1 MASPVPPN
9 TLRRSNY
16 AVSGQVMMAVIFAVI
31 VVAALYFARAILMP
45 FALAVL
51 LSFVL
56 APLVRRLQR
65 LYFPRGLA
73 VTSVVLIAFGI
84 IFMIGSVM
92 LSQVNQLASDLPR
105 YQSTLRE
112 KIQVLRGAGSSG
124 TLERATEVLQELNTE
139 LNKPEAQQG
148 QSAQPGAPGQQR
160 PIPVQVQEPDP
171 GPLRTLLTLIT
182 PLVDPLATTGIVII
196 FVIFILW
203 HRQDLRNRLV
213 RLAGSNDLQRT
224 TNALNDAGKRLSRLF
239 LTQLALN
246 ATFGLIVGVGWWII
260 GVPSAALWGI
270 LVMILRFLPY
280 IGTWISAIFPLLLA
294 AAIGPDWSMV
304 IYAGI
309 LFLIVDIFIGQVV
322 EPTMQ
327 GHSTGLSPVAVVA
340 SAAFWTWLWGPIG
353 LILATPITLCLVVLG
368 RHIEQLKF
376 LDVMFGD
383 EPALSPPELAYQ
395 RMLAR
400 DPVEVTEEARLYLK
414 TNPVLAYYQNILLGG
429 LRLAQNDADRGML
442 DEQGRKDIRDVTEDV
457 VDDLRD
463 HTDPPEILEAE
474 EDADAKPLAQLSKTE
489 AKQSDFTDDLPSRWK
504 AEAAVLCIPGESE
517 LDEALAMIAAQ
528 LVTRRGFGA
537 KAEKA
542 GALSMARI
550 FGLDCDKALLVCL
563 TYLQSAKPAQIRY
576 ALRRL
581 RRKVPDAH
589 IVIALMGENITFDKQ
604 EALAEAP
611 KVYFVEGSLEDL
623 VERIVAIARADE
635 SETEQEPPQLKAA
648 ARERVG

>member
-1 MASPVPPN
+1 MTV
-9 TLRRSNY
+9 
-16 AVSGQVMMAVIFAVI
+16 VIFAIV
-31 VVAALYFARAILMP
+31 VVAALYLARAILMP

-65 LYFPRGLA
+65 LYLPRGLA
-73 VTSVVLIAFGI
+73 VTSVVLLAFGI

-112 KIQVLRGAGSSG
+112 KVQTLRGAGHSG

-139 LNKPEAQQG
+139 LNKPEAQQTRPL
-148 QSAQPGAPGQQR
+148 QPGAADQQR
-160 PIPVQVQEPDP
+160 PVPVQVQEPDP

-182 PLVDPLATTGIVII
+182 PLVDPLATTGLVII

-203 HRQDLRNRLV
+203 QRQDLRNRLV

-270 LVMILRFLPY
+270 LVMILRFMPY

-294 AAIGPDWSMV
+294 AAVGPDWSMV

-309 LFLIVDIFIGQVV
+309 LFLIVDLFIGQVV

-353 LILATPITLCLVVLG
+353 LVLATPITLCLVVLG

-400 DPVEVTEEARLYLK
+400 DPIEVTEEARLYLK
-414 TNPVLAYYQNILLGG
+414 SNTVAAYYENILLGG
-429 LRLAQNDADRGML
+429 LRLAQIDADRGML
-442 DEQGRKDIRDVTEDV
+442 NEEGKKNIRDVAEDI

-463 HTDPPEILEAE
+463 HTDRPELLEAANDTDE
-474 EDADAKPLAQLSKTE
+474 KPLAQLSKVE
-489 AKQSDFTDDLPSRWK
+489 AKQHDLADKLPSRWK
-504 AEAAVLCIPGESE
+504 AEAAVLCIPGDSE
-517 LDEALAMIAAQ
+517 LDEALALILAQ
-528 LVTRRGFGA
+528 LVERQGLGA

-542 GALSMARI
+542 GALSMSRI
-550 FGLDCDKALLVCL
+550 FGLDCDKALLVCV

-576 ALRRL
+576 TLRRL
-581 RRKVPDAH
+581 RRKVPDASI
-589 IVIALMGENITFDKQ
+589 IVSFMGETGPTPLDKD
-604 EALAEAP
+604 ELLAGTK
-611 KVYFVEGSLEDL
+611 KVEFVEGSLEQTVD
-623 VERIVAIARADE
+623 RILATAAADVTE
-635 SETEQEPPQLKAA
+635 SEQEPPKRKAA
-648 ARERVG
+648 GAERAAG